1 MTLHPSLPDLHLV
14 LAPAALIG
22 RERGADGHAAGL
34 RTTLLGST
42 APALATGLSG
52 MLLSLKGTAAGDV
65 STTDVMGLPLG
76 ILSDALRLPG
86 FISVAVEMDEPST

>member
-1 MTLHPSLPDLHLV
+1 
-14 LAPAALIG
+14 
-22 RERGADGHAAGL
+22 
-34 RTTLLGST
+34 
-42 APALATGLSG
+42 